1 MSQSHEIKLKAKYS
15 VWVAGPET
23 QVKKD
28 FIKEVRKTSET
39 ISCLEVEWGIQ
50 KNLVFP

>member
-1 MSQSHEIKLKAKYS
+1 MSKTHKMKLKAKYS

-28 FIKEVRKTSET
+28 FIKEVRKT
-39 ISCLEVEWGIQ
+39 EVKPDHVWNQ
-50 KNLVFP
+50 